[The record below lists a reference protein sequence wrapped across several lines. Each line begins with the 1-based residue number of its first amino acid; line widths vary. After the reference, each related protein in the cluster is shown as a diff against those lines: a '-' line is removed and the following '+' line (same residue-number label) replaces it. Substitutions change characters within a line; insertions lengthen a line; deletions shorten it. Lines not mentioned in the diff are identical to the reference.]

1 MFKCRSGLAERC
13 PKAEHEVSAVI
24 MELGAT
30 VTTDDAGGDRTSPLC
45 ELR

>member
-24 MELGAT
+24 IELGGT
-30 VTTDDAGGDRTSPLC
+30 VNMGDAGRDRT
-45 ELR
+45 LRLRDLR